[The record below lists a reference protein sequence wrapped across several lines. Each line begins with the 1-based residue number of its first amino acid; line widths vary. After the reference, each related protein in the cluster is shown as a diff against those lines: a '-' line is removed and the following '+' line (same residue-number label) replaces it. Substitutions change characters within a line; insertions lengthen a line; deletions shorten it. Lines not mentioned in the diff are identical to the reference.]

1 MKYEDFLFSARRHKY
16 TCEIISQKMEAC
28 PENSQQRIRLLS
40 NFYYLSG
47 YILECSLKYLIL
59 EFYGHSAAEEVN
71 NLSCEALGFN
81 KRNKFLIHD
90 LSELQN
96 KLEVKFTDF
105 TSRSEN
111 EIINHLIDG
120 WGPNYRYENIQR
132 SQRDVTLFFNH
143 AVSFTSK
150 I

>member
-1 MKYEDFLFSARRHKY
+1 
-16 TCEIISQKMEAC
+16 MEAC
-28 PENSQQRIRLLS
+28 PDNSQQRIRLLS

-59 EFYGHSAAEEVN
+59 EFYGHPAAEEVN
-71 NLSCEALGFN
+71 NSSCEALGFN

-132 SQRDVTLFFNH
+132 SQQDVTLFFNH
-143 AVSFTSK
+143 AVIFTSK

>member
-1 MKYEDFLFSARRHKY
+1 MRYEDFLFSARRHKY
-16 TCEIISQKMEAC
+16 TCEIISQQMEYC
-28 PENSQQRIRLLS
+28 SENSQQRIRLLS

-59 EFYGHSAAEEVN
+59 EFYGHPSADEVN
-71 NLSCEALGFN
+71 STSCEALGFN

-111 EIINHLIDG
+111 EIINDLIDD
-120 WGPNYRYENIQR
+120 WGPNYRYENVQR
-132 SQRDVTLFFNH
+132 SQHDVTLFFNH

>member
-1 MKYEDFLFSARRHKY
+1 MRYEDFLFSARRHKY
-16 TCEIISQKMEAC
+16 TCEVINEQMEMF

-59 EFYGHSAAEEVN
+59 EFYGHPFADEVN
-71 NLSCEALGFN
+71 HASCEALGFD
-81 KRNKFLIHD
+81 KKNKFLIHD
-90 LSELQN
+90 LFELQN

-111 EIINHLIDG
+111 QLINHLIDS
-120 WGPNYRYENIQR
+120 WGPNYRYENVQ
-132 SQRDVTLFFNH
+132 SSKHDVTLFFNH
-143 AVSFTSK
+143 TVNFASK

>member
-1 MKYEDFLFSARRHKY
+1 MNYEGFLISARRHKY
-16 TCEIISQKMEAC
+16 TCEIINQQMENF

-59 EFYGHSAAEEVN
+59 EFYGHPSSIEVN
-71 NLSCEALGFN
+71 NASCEALGFN
-81 KRNKFLIHD
+81 KKNKFMIHD

-105 TSRSEN
+105 TSRSES
-111 EIINHLIDG
+111 ESINSMIDC
-120 WGPNYRYENIQR
+120 WGPTYRYEIVGRPKNDI
-132 SQRDVTLFFNH
+132 TMFFNH
-143 AVSFTSK
+143 AVDFTAK

>member
-1 MKYEDFLFSARRHKY
+1 M
-16 TCEIISQKMEAC
+16 EIS
-28 PENSQQRIRLLS
+28 PDNSQQRIRLLS

-59 EFYGHSAAEEVN
+59 EFYGHPSAEEVSHS
-71 NLSCEALGFN
+71 SCEVLGFN
-81 KRNKFLIHD
+81 RNNKFLIHD

-105 TSRSEN
+105 TSRSED
-111 EIINHLIDG
+111 ELINHLIDD
-120 WGPNYRYENIQR
+120 WGPNYRYENVQK
-132 SQRDVTLFFNH
+132 SQYDVTLFFNH
-143 AVSFTSK
+143 AVNFASK

>member
-16 TCEIISQKMEAC
+16 TCEIISQQMEAC
-28 PENSQQRIRLLS
+28 PDNSQQRIRLLS

-59 EFYGHSAAEEVN
+59 EFYGHPAAEEVN
-71 NLSCEALGFN
+71 NSSCEALGFN

-132 SQRDVTLFFNH
+132 SQQDVTLFFNH
-143 AVSFTSK
+143 AVIFTSK